1 MIDAYSADYQAG
13 FKEGLKSE
21 QELRKAAAQLIT
33 LQKQERKHRNKN
45 LRNQARSLLGEWLE
59 IFSKSC
65 WEEGSPYTVHKMAH
79 DIAENWEK
87 VVGSLTIELQRQMVA
102 SNKELQEELNK
113 ENSTEEDPIIFENP
127 PLFDLLLKKLSEI
140 SKNPYQIDSIKKYIR
155 RSKPLNLTAGRPR
168 KDTCN
173 SIAGEK

>member
-1 MIDAYSADYQAG
+1 MIDADSADYQAG

-65 WEEGSPYTVHKMAH
+65 WEEKSHVTVQKMAH
-79 DIAENWEK
+79 DIAENWESAI
-87 VVGSLTIELQRQMVA
+87 GLLIAELQRQMLA
-102 SNKELQEELNK
+102 SNRELQEELNK
-113 ENSTEEDPIIFENP
+113 ANSTEENSITLPNP
-127 PLFDLLLKKLSEI
+127 PLFDLLLEKLKKI
-140 SKNPYQIDSIKKYIR
+140 AKKPYQVDSIKKYIR
-155 RSKPLNLTAGRPR
+155 RSKPQHLVAGRPR
-168 KDTCN
+168 KGTCN
-173 SIAGEK
+173 LKF